1 MPQSFSR
8 CLKVI
13 FTLFAILPLAAS
25 TSAAQAAKERPRY
38 YRQPNGS
45 RPVPHQVD
53 AAVVVN
59 AASFLPGVSPGGLAT
74 VFGQNLTTVTGAVL
88 ANTNPLPTTLAGVEV
103 DVNGVPAPIYSIAYV
118 NGQDQISFQV
128 PYHTAI
134 GPDAVVVDVF
144 DFDDHVASMVADS
157 FTEDPGIF
165 AYGSNL
171 YAVAVHAS
179 NGKLIG
185 PVDPAAP
192 GETIILYVT
201 ALGPLSLDLPDGF
214 GAPSDPLAY
223 TIDPFDVLVDG
234 EPCQVLFSGLGPGYV
249 GLYQLNLVLPPDL
262 PSGNL
267 GIQVTS
273 PYANSQAAVLPV
285 L

>member
-1 MPQSFSR
+1 
-8 CLKVI
+8 
-13 FTLFAILPLAAS
+13 
-25 TSAAQAAKERPRY
+25 
-38 YRQPNGS
+38 
-45 RPVPHQVD
+45 
-53 AAVVVN
+53 
-59 AASFLPGVSPGGLAT
+59 LAT

-103 DVNGVPAPIYSIAYV
+103 DVNGVPAPIYSIAYA

-128 PYHTAI
+128 PYRTAI
-134 GPDAVVVDVF
+134 GPGAVVVDVF
-144 DFDDHVASMVADS
+144 DFGDHVASMVADS

-165 AYGSNL
+165 AYGSNI

-179 NGKLIG
+179 DGKLID

-201 ALGPLSLDLPDGF
+201 ALGPLSIDLPDGF

-223 TIDPFDVLVDG
+223 TIDPFDVLVGG
-234 EPCQVLFSGLGPGYV
+234 EPCRVLFSGLGPGYV

-285 L
+285 F